1 MLSYALSTASSYFH
15 LPVDEEEDKDILSY
29 ERKYLTWTAEPSPSS
44 SSSSAP
50 PSSYSSIPS
59 TSTDIRD
66 SDSQQADSEKNET
79 VQGVLANDDLYQIL
93 GVSQSS
99 PLDKMALRK
108 AYLSRSRACHPDKF
122 PINNASATLAFQK
135 VAVAYNILSN
145 PSSKRLYDSRSPS
158 SEYDVFAVRPS
169 GFAEE
174 TFRGVVISVFNDFLD
189 GDMEVIK
196 TFLRAVS
203 DINPSLSLGEDGIDS
218 VLIALQNIRERAL
231 SCRTCLF
238 ALHGEFHR
246 LLETKEALQR
256 LSYLDL
262 FGRSRLTIQL
272 TRITLSIPITV
283 ETALL
288 EQKAIYGTGGVD
300 KDRNAVLLPRHLAG
314 LIRSIDFGLQRLERM
329 LK

>member
-1 MLSYALSTASSYFH
+1 MLSYAFSTASSYFH
-15 LPVDEEEDKDILSY
+15 LPVDEEEDEDILTW
-29 ERKYLTWTAEPSPSS
+29 ERKYLTWTAEPSP
-44 SSSSAP
+44 
-50 PSSYSSIPS
+50 PSLSS
-59 TSTDIRD
+59 TSLLSPSPTTLASTINPEPDTETE
-66 SDSQQADSEKNET
+66 SDTNET
-79 VQGVLANDDLYQIL
+79 VHAVLSDNDLYSIL
-93 GVSQSS
+93 GVQRTIS
-99 PLDKMALRK
+99 LDKITLRK

-145 PSSKRLYDSRSPS
+145 PSSKRNYDGRSPAS
-158 SEYDVFAVRPS
+158 NYDVFAVRPS

-203 DINPSLSLGEDGIDS
+203 DINPSLSLGEDGMES
-218 VLIALQNIRERAL
+218 VLVALQSIRERAL

-238 ALHGEFHR
+238 ALHGQFHR
-246 LLETKEALQR
+246 LLETKHELQQ
-256 LSYLDL
+256 LSYFDL

-272 TRITLSIPITV
+272 TRITLSIPIVV
-283 ETALL
+283 ETALM
-288 EQKAIYGTGGVD
+288 EQKALYGTGPPD
-300 KDRNAVLLPRHLAG
+300 ENQNAALLPRHVLG
-314 LIRSIDFGLQRLERM
+314 LIRTIDIGLQRLERI